1 MKTFQI
7 ALCAAV
13 IAVASFAAV
22 HQVRHSSQPGPIVV
36 ADDPYPG
43 APPFPLA
50 K

>member
-1 MKTFQI
+1 MKRFQI

-22 HQVRHSSQPGPIVV
+22 HQVRHSSQLGPIVV